1 MYPQEM
7 KNQRRVSNLSL
18 LSTTEFDSEFIEFDY
33 SDVVLLGNEHAF
45 NAIQIQPFS
54 FSEDESMEG
63 EFFDGFDQTF
73 VGLYLHMTE
82 GGIVRVGTFGSVD
95 QAEEAASK
103 LACKHDWP
111 IYNFIR

>member
-1 MYPQEM
+1 MYAQEM
-7 KNQRRVSNLSL
+7 KKQPPVSNLSI
-18 LSTTEFDSEFIEFDY
+18 LSKADFDSEFIDFDY
-33 SDVVLLGNEHAF
+33 SDLVLMGNENAF

-63 EFFDGFDQTF
+63 EFFEGFDQTF

-82 GGIVRVGTFGSVD
+82 GGIVRVGAFGSVD

-103 LACKHDWP
+103 LACKYDWP

>member
-1 MYPQEM
+1 MVDTFAAQTD
-7 KNQRRVSNLSL
+7 SL
-18 LSTTEFDSEFIEFDY
+18 KTAWRGRL
-33 SDVVLLGNEHAF
+33 
-45 NAIQIQPFS
+45 Q
-54 FSEDESMEG
+54 
-63 EFFDGFDQTF
+63 FFDGFDQTF